1 MLSSRAKYATR
12 ALLEL
17 SICYEQGPLRLAEIA
32 VRQSIPLPFLQQIM
46 GTLRLAGFVN
56 AKKGPGGGFTLA
68 REPSKVILGDLIRAI
83 DGPIALISCVSVTRQ
98 AECGCPD
105 PDTCGLRLAFKAA
118 RDSMAEV
125 LDNTSY
131 EDIRRR
137 HNENIA
143 RLLDS

>member
-17 SICYEQGPLRLAEIA
+17 SLCYEQGPLRLSEIA
-32 VRQSIPLPFLQQIM
+32 ERQSIPLPFLQQIM

-56 AKKGPGGGFTLA
+56 AKKGPGGGFTLS
-68 REPSKVILGDLIRAI
+68 REPSKIILGDLVRAV
-83 DGPIALISCVSVTRQ
+83 DGPIALISCVSVTRM

-105 PDTCGLRLAFKAA
+105 PEICGLRLAFKEA
-118 RDSMAEV
+118 RDSMADV
-125 LDNTSY
+125 LDHTTY

-137 HNENIA
+137 HVENLA
-143 RLLDS
+143 RLEK